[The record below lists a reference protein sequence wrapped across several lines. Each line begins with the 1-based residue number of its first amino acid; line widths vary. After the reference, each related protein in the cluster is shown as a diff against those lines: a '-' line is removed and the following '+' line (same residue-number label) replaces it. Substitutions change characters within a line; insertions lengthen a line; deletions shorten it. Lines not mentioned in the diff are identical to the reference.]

1 MKPYGSTEQDPRRGS
16 ERREEDMAKR
26 FSLEPHEA
34 YLILRNLGSR
44 QAWRFA
50 TETEAMLF
58 AAAEGGRVVY
68 RVWPNDIGPSGRR
81 EVC

>member
-1 MKPYGSTEQDPRRGS
+1 
-16 ERREEDMAKR
+16 MAKR

-34 YLILRNLGSR
+34 YFILRNLGNR

-58 AAAEGGRVVY
+58 AASEGGRVIY
-68 RVWPNDIGPSGRR
+68 RVRPAATCKTGRGGAAR
-81 EVC
+81 

>member
-1 MKPYGSTEQDPRRGS
+1 
-16 ERREEDMAKR
+16 MAKR
-26 FSLEPHEA
+26 FSLEPHEG

-58 AAAEGGRVVY
+58 AASEGGRVIY
-68 RVWPNDIGPSGRR
+68 RACPAGPGPAGKRNGR
-81 EVC
+81 